1 MQDDNYKSQSQFYYK
16 TRRNLHIYEH
26 LKCSTIRIYKTINW
40 RRIINLTSIVC
51 PFSDGNYDTLQACV
65 MHTNNTLA
73 PNTVNPIRAGV

>member
-1 MQDDNYKSQSQFYYK
+1 MKVQDIIMNKLK
-16 TRRNLHIYEH
+16 TILQCHKKVLHKTE
-26 LKCSTIRIYKTINW
+26 KIYKTINW

-73 PNTVNPIRAGV
+73 PNTVNPIRASV